1 MSGLA
6 RNLDLPVLPMWK
18 ARSFWAQLLLVV
30 TVLLNASGVDIYQH
44 LGAMGLG
51 SSQEE
56 VLATGDKFVSA
67 WQQIAPLIFGFW
79 AWIERRAPN
88 YRLSLP
94 KASTTTGVGLLA
106 MCFLF
111 AMPADRAVAGQ
122 PVCMPRP
129 AYFAMLEERYG
140 ELPVWSGISG
150 SYHVVLA
157 QAPSGSWTL
166 LMIRE
171 DDKACNL
178 TGGDQSDFLVR
189 RTES

>member
-56 VLATGDKFVSA
+56 VLATGDRFVSA

-88 YRLSLP
+88 YRL
-94 KASTTTGVGLLA
+94 
-106 MCFLF
+106 
-111 AMPADRAVAGQ
+111 
-122 PVCMPRP
+122 
-129 AYFAMLEERYG
+129 
-140 ELPVWSGISG
+140 GI
-150 SYHVVLA
+150 
-157 QAPSGSWTL
+157 P
-166 LMIRE
+166 
-171 DDKACNL
+171 
-178 TGGDQSDFLVR
+178 
-189 RTES
+189 